1 MSTAFGRTRRPG
13 RTLAAAS
20 VALAALS
27 MAGCGGS
34 DGSGGFLGIQ
44 FPSSSQSKEDEQA
57 LRQQRQL
64 EVFDRTVRN
73 PSPDIDPEIRRQA
86 AEELIAMDMHEAT
99 DRLAEALGSGQPTVE
114 LAVIDAMESAPEPVE
129 GLLPAA
135 VATLQDASGPRLDK
149 LSLVLPRYGDP
160 ALNRVAV
167 LARDQSEPPARRLGP
182 IYALASFRSRDSA
195 VQLMYML
202 DEERN
207 EPQEIIAAT
216 GESLERLTGLPYGSD
231 ASQWRR
237 WWDKLKDEPIENW
250 LRIMVMHLSTKTS
263 ELEREIHQQDRETD
277 AIAERLAEALRDMFL
292 MLSTEDQLARLPD
305 LLDDELAPVRAFAL
319 GRVERRLRDSERIPE
334 PVQQKLVERLNDP
347 GELPTSRLL
356 AARLLNDLNYQPT
369 ADLVA
374 AVLAEEEDPQI
385 AKGYLEILARRST
398 PDALDDMLLWLDD
411 STAGEAAA
419 DATWAVV
426 TNGTHDTD
434 ALPTVRR
441 AARRA
446 YQWQATPAHVRL
458 LAAIGEDRD
467 LEVVEEQL
475 DSAEPAMRRAAAE
488 GLCFAGH
495 RQPLLDRVRDEEV
508 YPFAIRLV
516 ARGPDDLATFRELA
530 ELAPPETHRHEWMQA
545 MQESADR
552 LSADELIEAD
562 TILESMPHVN
572 GQLRANVLARVAD
585 LPADALP
592 ARELSALQGRLVR
605 LRLELADYQ
614 GAYDVVARINGNPTT
629 PDLQQLGFKAA
640 VLSGHYDEAAAMNG
654 DVREWA
660 RLYDELTV
668 QRPQAAGAVREE
680 IRRRFGDNLD
690 SELAELLRVADERLT
705 QFTASAEPARSGPPE

>member
-1 MSTAFGRTRRPG
+1 
-13 RTLAAAS
+13 
-20 VALAALS
+20 
-27 MAGCGGS
+27 
-34 DGSGGFLGIQ
+34 
-44 FPSSSQSKEDEQA
+44 
-57 LRQQRQL
+57 
-64 EVFDRTVRN
+64 
-73 PSPDIDPEIRRQA
+73 
-86 AEELIAMDMHEAT
+86 
-99 DRLAEALGSGQPTVE
+99 
-114 LAVIDAMESAPEPVE
+114 
-129 GLLPAA
+129 
-135 VATLQDASGPRLDK
+135 
-149 LSLVLPRYGDP
+149 
-160 ALNRVAV
+160 
-167 LARDQSEPPARRLGP
+167 
-182 IYALASFRSRDSA
+182 
-195 VQLMYML
+195 
-202 DEERN
+202 
-207 EPQEIIAAT
+207 
-216 GESLERLTGLPYGSD
+216 
-231 ASQWRR
+231 
-237 WWDKLKDEPIENW
+237 
-250 LRIMVMHLSTKTS
+250 MHLSTKTS
-263 ELEREIHQQDRETD
+263 ELEREIHQQDRETE
-277 AIAERLAEALRDMFL
+277 AIAERLADALRDMFL

-334 PVQQKLVERLNDP
+334 PVQQKLVERLNAPD
-347 GELPTSRLL
+347 ELPTSRLL

-374 AVLAEEEDPQI
+374 AVLAEEKDPQI

-475 DSAEPAMRRAAAE
+475 DAAEPAMRRAAAE

-516 ARGPDDLATFRELA
+516 ARGPDDIATFRELA
-530 ELAPPETHRHEWMQA
+530 ELAPPETHRQEWMQA
-545 MQESADR
+545 MRESADR

-562 TILESMPHVN
+562 TFLESLPHVN
-572 GQLRANVLARVAD
+572 GQLRADVLARVAD

-592 ARELSALQGRLVR
+592 ADELGALQSRLVR

-614 GAYDVVARINGNPTT
+614 GAYDVVARINGNSTT

-705 QFTASAEPARSGPPE
+705 QFTASAEPARSGLPE